1 MTDRDVAPSTAGADA
16 AAGGPGEAVPTVTA
30 VRFEHHRTAVGIGE
44 RAPRLSWRVADAP
57 DGWCQAGYEVLVAR
71 PTPGRL
77 DVDGPALGR
86 IDVDGAAS
94 GRLDVDGAVS
104 SRVGGDRAGSG
115 RIDGPAPDRID
126 GDGAASGRIDG
137 DGAASGRVD
146 SPDSVL
152 VPWPAAPL
160 ASRER
165 RTVQVRVWGAGGQ
178 PSAWSEPA
186 VVEAG
191 LLDPSDWQ
199 ARLIE
204 PDSDPEPD
212 PRPDRD
218 SDPGPGPVPM
228 LRRGFVL
235 DAGIVAARL
244 YITARGIYQAE
255 INGQRVGADA
265 FAPGWTSYQ
274 HRLRYQTYD
283 VTALLAPGE
292 NVVGAMVADG
302 WYRGRLTFEPGKRNV
317 YGDRCGLLAQLE
329 VTLAD
334 GRTVVVG
341 TDAGWRSC
349 TGPVRSADLYDGE
362 HHDATAEQ
370 PGWSAPAFDDGGW
383 AGCRVADLDLTTL
396 VAPDGPAVR
405 ATQELAVREVLS
417 APSGARLLDFGQN
430 LVGRLRIRVSGP
442 RGAVVRLRHAE
453 VLEHGELGVRPLRTA
468 AATDSYT
475 LRGDPAGEE
484 WEPRFTFHGF
494 RYAEVTG
501 WPGEFHAGDVTA
513 VVYHSDLERTGW
525 FECSDELLTRLHEN
539 VVWGMRGNVLDLPTD
554 CPQRDERL
562 GWTGD
567 IQVFAATASYLYDC
581 AGFLS
586 SWLKD
591 LTADQLPDG
600 TVPLFVPRVDL
611 PGPLRENAA
620 QAGWGDAAV
629 LVPWALYQRF
639 GDADVLRRQ
648 YPGMRAWVDGRT
660 AVLGPG
666 SLFHTPAFQLGD
678 WLDPAAPPDNPAA
691 ASTDPVLV
699 ATAYRVRVARVLSE
713 IASVLGA
720 DADAARYAELAE
732 GVLDAFHQEYV
743 SPNGRLAG
751 DSQTAYALALEFAL
765 LPAERQRRR
774 AAERLVQVVRR
785 QRHRIATGF
794 LGTPLICDAL
804 TTAGALDD
812 AYQLLLQT
820 ECPSWLYPVTMGAT
834 TVWERWDSMLPDG
847 SINPGEMT
855 SFNHYALGAVA
866 DWMHRVL
873 GGLAPGAPGYRT
885 VLVAPRP
892 GGGITW
898 ARTAHRTPYGLAEVS
913 WRRASGRLTLDV
925 LVPTGTTA
933 LVTLPGAAPA
943 PAGPGRH
950 RFDCAYRDPDED
962 PTWVPPWPPPADQEA
977 R

>member
-1 MTDRDVAPSTAGADA
+1 MIVSPSTAVDETAAPPAADMFR
-16 AAGGPGEAVPTVTA
+16 VTA
-30 VRFEHHRTAVGIGE
+30 VRFEHHRTALGIGE
-44 RAPRLSWRVADAP
+44 RAPRLSWRVEGAP
-57 DGWCQAGYEVLVAR
+57 EGWRQAAYEVRVA
-71 PTPGRL
+71 
-77 DVDGPALGR
+77 D
-86 IDVDGAAS
+86 
-94 GRLDVDGAVS
+94 
-104 SRVGGDRAGSG
+104 
-115 RIDGPAPDRID
+115 
-126 GDGAASGRIDG
+126 AASGRI
-137 DGAASGRVD
+137 D

-160 ASRER
+160 AAGER
-165 RTVQVRVWGAGGQ
+165 RSVQVRVWGGGGQ

-191 LLDPSDWQ
+191 LLEVSDWQ
-199 ARLIE
+199 ARMIE
-204 PDSDPEPD
+204 PDTD
-212 PRPDRD
+212 
-218 SDPGPGPVPM
+218 PVPM
-228 LRRGFVL
+228 LRRGLVL
-235 DAGIVAARL
+235 DAEVVSARL
-244 YITARGIYQAE
+244 YITAHGIYQAE
-255 INGQRVGADA
+255 INGQRVGEDA
-265 FAPGWTSYQ
+265 FAPGWTSYH
-274 HRLRYQTYD
+274 HRLRYQTHD
-283 VTALLAPGE
+283 VTALLAEGE
-292 NVVGAMVADG
+292 NAIGVMIADG

-329 VTLAD
+329 VALAD

-341 TDAGWRSC
+341 TDATWRSS

-362 HHDATAEQ
+362 HHDATLEQ
-370 PGWSAPAFDDGGW
+370 PGWSSPAFDDSAW
-383 AGCRVADLDLTTL
+383 ARCRVADLDLATL
-396 VAPDGPAVR
+396 VAPDGPPVR
-405 ATQELAVREVLS
+405 ATGELPVREVLTS
-417 APSGARLLDFGQN
+417 PSGARLLDFGQN

-442 RGAVVRLRHAE
+442 RGAMVRLRHAE

-475 LRGDPAGEE
+475 LRGEAAGEE

-494 RYAEVTG
+494 RYAELTG
-501 WPGEFHAGDVTA
+501 WPGEFRAGDVTA

-525 FECSDELLTRLHEN
+525 FECSDDLLTRLHEN
-539 VVWGMRGNVLDLPTD
+539 VVWGMRGNFLDVPTD

-567 IQVFAATASYLYDC
+567 IQVFAPTASYLFDC

-591 LTADQLPDG
+591 LAADQLPDG

-611 PGPLRENAA
+611 TGPFGEHPA
-620 QAGWGDAAV
+620 QAGWADAAV
-629 LVPWALYQRF
+629 LVPWVLYQRF
-639 GDADVLRRQ
+639 GDAEVLRRQ
-648 YPGMRAWVDGRT
+648 YPSMRAWVNGLT

-666 SLFHTPAFQLGD
+666 SLFHTPPFQLGD

-713 IASVLGA
+713 IASVLGE
-720 DADAARYAELAE
+720 DADAARYAELAD
-732 GVLDAFHQEYV
+732 GVLDAFHEEYV
-743 SPNGRLAG
+743 TPNGRLAS

-765 LPAERQRRR
+765 LPGEHQRRR
-774 AAERLVQVVRR
+774 AGERLVEVVRR

-820 ECPSWLYPVTMGAT
+820 QCPSWLYPVTMGAT

-847 SINPGEMT
+847 SINAGEMT

-885 VLVAPRP
+885 LLVAPRP
-892 GGGITW
+892 GGGIAW
-898 ARTAHRTPYGLAEVS
+898 ATTAHRTPYGLAEVS
-913 WRRASGRLTLDV
+913 WRRESGRLAVDV

-933 LVTLPGAAPA
+933 LVTLPGAP
-943 PAGPGRH
+943 PVQAGPGLH
-950 RFDCAYRDPDED
+950 RFDCAYRNPDED
-962 PTWVPPWPPPADQEA
+962 PTWVAPWPPPADQETP
-977 R
+977 